1 LVRVVLVLQVL
12 LVLQEATQYFL
23 LLHQLVVVL
32 VQHLVLLVQVVL
44 VVAVQP
50 QALVLQ
56 VKATQVALVK
66 QAVAVRVA

>member
-1 LVRVVLVLQVL
+1 MRVVLVLQVL